1 MAINSNIAL
10 GVEPIKIDSP
20 LNSLAQIYQIKSAQ
34 QAGDLGQMKMD
45 EYQRDVQSKNTLRDY
60 FKTGDQTSPDFA
72 TGLGAIDPKYMQEFQ
87 KSKLEQQKSQGDIDK
102 NQLEIATKRHAAYQN
117 TLGSLAYSTNLTKDA
132 VVQAGNG
139 LVDAGILKPE
149 TLQAQLASLSDD
161 PVKLRQQLLQS
172 LATQL
177 SPDEKMK
184 AFSPKPTQMD
194 NGQSVSFRDTNPNSP
209 TYGQMTGGASMP
221 KMQSPESIASN
232 VTAQRGQDMSSATA
246 AAGRAQSAQ
255 QFNVTQA
262 GGKTPPGY
270 RANPD
275 GSLVAIPGGP
285 ADLKINAEAVKK
297 VADAKD
303 VLGLLDQVDILLP
316 KATGGF
322 LGTGVDLAASAVGKS
337 TQGALATA
345 QLKAVQGALVSKMP
359 KMSGPQSDKDVLLY
373 REMAGQVGDSTIPVA
388 QRQAAAN
395 MVRQLNEKYA
405 GMQPGASV
413 KPPVAAKPTASPQT
427 YSDADKE
434 ARYLEYKANQ
444 K

>member
-60 FKTGDQTSPDFA
+60 FKAGDQSSPGFI
-72 TGLGAIDPKYMQEFQ
+72 TGLGAIDPEYMQKFQ
-87 KSKLEQQKSQGDIDK
+87 KSQLENKKMQGDIDK
-102 NQLEIATKRHAAYQN
+102 TSLDSSIKSHNIYKN
-117 TLGSLAYSTNLTKDA
+117 TLGALAYSPNLTKDA
-132 VVQAGNG
+132 VVQAGQG
-139 LVDAGILKPE
+139 LVQSGVLKPE
-149 TLQAQLASLSDD
+149 ILQQQLASLSDD
-161 PVKLRQQLLQS
+161 PVALKSQLLQG
-172 LATQL
+172 LNAQL
-177 SPDEKMK
+177 TPEQLLT
-184 AFSPKPTQMD
+184 AFAPKPTQMD

-209 TYGQMTGGASMP
+209 TYGQMTGGAAMP
-221 KMQSPESIASN
+221 KMQSLESVASN
-232 VTAQRGQDMSSATA
+232 ATAQRGQDMSSATA
-246 AAGRAQSAQ
+246 KAGRDQSAE
-255 QFNVTQA
+255 QFKTTQA

-270 RANPD
+270 RSNPD

-285 ADLKINAEAVKK
+285 ADLKINAEGVKK

-322 LGTGVDLAASAVGKS
+322 LGTGVDLAASAIGKS

-345 QLKAVQGALVSKMP
+345 QLKAVQGALVAKMP

-413 KPPVAAKPTASPQT
+413 KTPVAATPAASPQT

>member
-1 MAINSNIAL
+1 MAIDPNIAL
-10 GVEPIKIDSP
+10 GIKPIQIDSP
-20 LNSLAQIYQIKSAQ
+20 LNSLTQIYQVKAAQ

-45 EYQRDVQSKNTLRDY
+45 EYQRDVQSKNSLRDY
-60 FKTGDQTSPDFA
+60 FKTGDQSSPDFA
-72 TGLGAIDPKYMQEFQ
+72 KGLGAIDPKYMQEFQ
-87 KSKLEQQKSQGDIDK
+87 KSQLENKKMQGDIDK
-102 NQLEIATKRHAAYQN
+102 TSFDTASKAHSIYQN
-117 TLGSLAYSTNLTKDA
+117 TLGSLAYSPNLTKEA
-132 VVQAGNG
+132 VIQAGEG
-139 LVDAGILKPE
+139 LVQSGILKREMVQQSMSNLP
-149 TLQAQLASLSDD
+149 DD
-161 PVKLRQQLLQS
+161 PVALRAQLLQGVH
-172 LATQL
+172 AQL
-177 SPDEKMK
+177 TPEQLVTTF
-184 AFSPKPTQMD
+184 APKPTQMD

-209 TYGQMTGGASMP
+209 TYGQMTGGAVMP
-221 KMQSPESIASN
+221 KMQSLESVASN

-270 RANPD
+270 RANSD

-413 KPPVAAKPTASPQT
+413 KPPVAATPAAAPQT
-427 YSDADKE
+427 YSDAEKE
-434 ARYLEYKANQ
+434 ARYLAYKASQ